1 MGSRV
6 GSILVFLALA
16 VIVVVAVV
24 LVLRFSGDSESDQ
37 PVMVISLVNDQPVL
51 LGQPLAV
58 DVRARSG
65 EPISIFA
72 LLIDD
77 MITNQ
82 AIAIDNA
89 DQGLYSA
96 TLFWTPTTLG
106 FANLRVVATDTAGTQ
121 TELAVRVDVT
131 DDAERVAQA
140 AAARAGRQPQA
151 DAAEPP
157 PPPTDNAGGGDAGQP
172 AQGAPTDQEQ
182 QAAGNGVAR
191 ILSPEE
197 GARYE
202 LGLENPLNVT
212 IETSNTGLLSSV
224 LFYVTPVL
232 ANGSFGRSQLVYSAN
247 PDVSAT
253 GGSYRT
259 MVSGT
264 AEWFPRA
271 GAYELELVALTLEQ
285 VRFEHR
291 VRITVIGDFADDQ
304 AAEDVEDEAE
314 SDDEPDQQSTQD
326 AGALPDLAILT
337 VRQDDAGIAVTII
350 NNGEAA
356 ANRTPVEISLIRAR
370 DASLLAS
377 ANALVTLEPEQRVS
391 IPLEV
396 AFDDPTNA
404 FVVLVLDADA
414 DATNNTFEVDLAAS
428 EAIAGGAGTGDEAD
442 DELDSDEP
450 PEEDDDLQQVSPP
463 SPPAEQADLA
473 FLEVLFTDD
482 GYALLTVINAGEAPA
497 SDFTIQIA
505 TEDGQVLETITRGD
519 GAAPLVSRDS
529 EILAGNISHSGTV
542 LITLDPDNTTAESNE
557 DNNQIRLEVGG

>member
-16 VIVVVAVV
+16 VIVAVAVV
-24 LVLRFSGDSESDQ
+24 LVLRFSGDSESAQ
-37 PVMVISLVNDQPVL
+37 PVMVISLDNDQPVL
-51 LGQPLAV
+51 LGRPLAV

-72 LLIDD
+72 LLVDD
-77 MITNQ
+77 VITTQ

-121 TELAVRVDVT
+121 TEIAVRVDVT

-140 AAARAGRQPQA
+140 AAARAGQQPQA
-151 DAAEPP
+151 DAASPP
-157 PPPTDNAGGGDAGQP
+157 PGLSAEGGSGDAGQP
-172 AQGAPTDQEQ
+172 VQDAPTDQEPQ
-182 QAAGNGVAR
+182 TPGNGVAR

-202 LGLENPLNVT
+202 LSSENQLNVT

-259 MVSGT
+259 TVPGT

-304 AAEDVEDEAE
+304 AAEDAEDDEE
-314 SDDEPDQQSTQD
+314 SNNEPDQQSAQD

-404 FVVLVLDADA
+404 FVVLVLDTDA

-428 EAIAGGAGTGDEAD
+428 EAIAGGAGTDDEAD
-442 DELDSDEP
+442 DELDDDEP
-450 PEEDDDLQQVSPP
+450 PEEDEDLQQAPP
-463 SPPAEQADLA
+463 PPPPAEQADLA
-473 FLEVLFTDD
+473 FLEALFTDD

-497 SDFTIQIA
+497 GDFTIQIA
-505 TEDGQVLETITRGD
+505 AEDGQVLETITRGD